1 MASDQLQDIHVG
13 DVEQTEAESQ
23 TNKNSVHNC
32 WQQLGGRSQYVIH
45 PPRACRSPLASD
57 NTPSSDPK
65 PDPL

>member
-13 DVEQTEAESQ
+13 DVEQTQAESQ

-45 PPRACRSPLASD
+45 PPP
-57 NTPSSDPK
+57 
-65 PDPL
+65 